1 MVERLILS
9 WFTTYEEV
17 NRQSLLAKQ
26 GEQLHSV
33 YGKGL
38 MLSWFTTCEEVN
50 RQSLLAKQ
58 GEQLHSVYGGGDNEV
73 LDYNR

>member
-1 MVERLILS
+1 MSMVERLILS

-33 YGKGL
+33 YG
-38 MLSWFTTCEEVN
+38 
-50 RQSLLAKQ
+50 
-58 GEQLHSVYGGGDNEV
+58 GGDNEV